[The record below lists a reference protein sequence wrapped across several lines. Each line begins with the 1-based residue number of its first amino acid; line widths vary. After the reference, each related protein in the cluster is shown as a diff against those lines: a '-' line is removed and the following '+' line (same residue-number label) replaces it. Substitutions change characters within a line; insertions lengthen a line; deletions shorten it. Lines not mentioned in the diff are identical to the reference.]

1 MKSVV
6 DRIVE
11 NRVLFLLVLF
21 LILFVIF
28 SFGVR
33 GFFTF
38 YNLTNMT
45 QYGVELGLLALAEML
60 VILSGGGGI
69 DLSVG
74 SMLTIV
80 AMIIGVLIGRAGLN
94 PSLSILIGL
103 CAGAGMGCLNG
114 VLVSYTKI
122 LPFIVTLA
130 SLYIYKSLAL
140 IIAVD
145 PRFGP
150 NPMPV
155 SNFPESFYFVGQ
167 YRIAGIPFQ
176 VLCIFI
182 PVIVLLYLILEKSIF
197 GRYLYG
203 VGSNERAALFSGVNV
218 ERVRLIVY
226 TLSGILSALSGWI
239 ITSRI
244 ASARPDIGTG
254 YELQAITIA
263 VLGGV
268 SIKGGEGNIGG
279 VVLGIAIITLLYNGM
294 QLAGIHQIWQLGSL
308 GVVLVGSVLLNQVLL
323 ARRKI

>member
-1 MKSVV
+1 M
-6 DRIVE
+6 RRMLGQIVE
-11 NRVLFLLVLF
+11 NRMLFLFLLL
-21 LILFVIF
+21 LILFIVF
-28 SFGVR
+28 SLGVP

-74 SMLTIV
+74 SMLTLV
-80 AMIIGVLIGRAGLN
+80 AMVIGVLIGRVGFN
-94 PSLSILIGL
+94 PSLSILLGL
-103 CAGAGMGCLNG
+103 LAGVGMGYVNG
-114 VLVSYTKI
+114 VLVSYLRI
-122 LPFIVTLA
+122 LPLIVTLA

-140 IIAVD
+140 IVAVD

-155 SNFPESFYFVGQ
+155 SNFPETFYFVGQ
-167 YRIAGIPFQ
+167 FRVGGIPFQ
-176 VLCIFI
+176 VLFIFI
-182 PVIVLLYLILEKSIF
+182 PVILILWFLLEKHAF

-203 VGSNERAALFSGVNV
+203 VGSNETAALFSGIDVR
-218 ERVRLIVY
+218 RVRLTVY
-226 TLSGILSALSGWI
+226 TLAGLLAALSGWI

-244 ASARPDIGTG
+244 ASARPDIGLG
-254 YELQAITIA
+254 YEMQAITIA

-268 SIKGGEGNIGG
+268 NIKGGEGTIGG
-279 VVLGIAIITLLYNGM
+279 VIMGVAIITLLYNGM

-308 GVVLVGSVLLNQVLL
+308 GLVLVGSVFLNQALL
-323 ARRKI
+323 ARRKF

>member
-1 MKSVV
+1 MKSVFNQ
-6 DRIVE
+6 IVE
-11 NRVLFLLVLF
+11 NRMLFLLILF

-28 SFGVR
+28 SVGVR

-74 SMLTIV
+74 SMLTLV
-80 AMIIGVLIGRAGLN
+80 AMVIGVLIGRAGLN
-94 PSLSILIGL
+94 PSLSIIIGIL
-103 CAGAGMGCLNG
+103 AGLGMGCVNG
-114 VLVSYTKI
+114 ILVSYLRI
-122 LPFIVTLA
+122 LPLIVTLA

-140 IIAVD
+140 IVAVD

-155 SNFPESFYFVGQ
+155 SNFPENFYFVGQ
-167 YRIAGIPFQ
+167 FRVGGIPFQ
-176 VLCIFI
+176 VLFIFL
-182 PVIVLLYLILEKSIF
+182 PVILILYFLLEKHAF

-203 VGSNERAALFSGVNV
+203 VGSNEKAALFSGISVT
-218 ERVRLIVY
+218 RVRLVVY
-226 TLSGILSALSGWI
+226 TLAGLLSALSGWI

-244 ASARPDIGTG
+244 ASARPDIGLG
-254 YELQAITIA
+254 YEMQAITIA

-268 SIKGGEGNIGG
+268 NIKGGEGTIGG
-279 VVLGIAIITLLYNGM
+279 VVLGVAIITLLYNGM

-308 GVVLVGSVLLNQVLL
+308 GLVLVGSVFLNQLLL
-323 ARRKI
+323 ARRKF